1 MKKFLFLLLSVGLL
15 LSACGSDEPKEEN
28 AVNDDQEVAD
38 SNDVEVE
45 AVNDEEDLSEEESVA
60 EEDNLSDEEK
70 EAIDAD
76 QVRELLEHSV
86 LGETDE
92 LKDVMIEDEEIKAVI
107 EIGENELIDDPSML
121 AETVYSRAGEELL
134 PYEGWN
140 VLTIEF
146 VDIGTVS
153 MEREQK
159 EENEFGEYFPTEEIM
174 KQLE

>member
-1 MKKFLFLLLSVGLL
+1 MNKFLFLLLSVGLL
-15 LSACGSDEPKEEN
+15 LSACGSVKPKEEN
-28 AVNDDQEVAD
+28 AVNNDQEVAD

-60 EEDNLSDEEK
+60 EEDNLSDEET

-76 QVRELLEHSV
+76 QVRELLEHSA

-107 EIGENELIDDPSML
+107 DIGENELIDDPSML

-153 MEREQK
+153 LERKQK
-159 EENEFGEYFPTEEIM
+159 EKNEFGEYFPTEEIM

>member
-1 MKKFLFLLLSVGLL
+1 MKKFLFLLLSVGIL
-15 LSACGSDEPKEEN
+15 LSACGSDEPQEEN
-28 AVNDDQEVAD
+28 SVNNDQEVAD
-38 SNDVEVE
+38 SNDVEAE
-45 AVNDEEDLSEEESVA
+45 AVNDEEDLSEEESFT

-76 QVRELLEHSV
+76 QVRELLEHSA

-92 LKDVMIEDEEIKAVI
+92 LKDVVIKDEEIKAVI
-107 EIGENELIDDPSML
+107 DMGENELIDDPSML

-134 PYEGWN
+134 PYEGWD

-146 VDIGTVS
+146 VDVGTVS
-153 MEREQK
+153 MDRKQK

-174 KQLE
+174 TA